1 MVVEGRGRTEDKD
14 NFFNAV
20 RRAARETR
28 VGSMLV
34 SKGGAVVVLSDADIA
49 WDRFRNAILADLGGG
64 RCSVGVGGWCDHPS
78 DFPRSH
84 REAQLA
90 LKMQHSVRGDD
101 RVTCYED
108 LGVYRILG
116 EVRDTAAVEGFV
128 RQWLGALLDYDARKR
143 SELVPTLCRYLE
155 RGGSYDGTAAAL
167 SVHRS
172 TLKYRLQ
179 RIREI
184 SGHDLTDP
192 DTNFNLQLATRAWQ
206 TLQSLRD

>member
-1 MVVEGRGRTEDKD
+1 
-14 NFFNAV
+14 
-20 RRAARETR
+20 
-28 VGSMLV
+28 
-34 SKGGAVVVLSDADIA
+34 
-49 WDRFRNAILADLGGG
+49 
-64 RCSVGVGGWCDHPS
+64 
-78 DFPRSH
+78 
-84 REAQLA
+84 
-90 LKMQHSVRGDD
+90 MQHSVRGEDQ
-101 RVTCYED
+101 VTCYED

-116 EVRDTAAVEGFV
+116 EVKDPAAVERFV

-155 RGGSYDGTAAAL
+155 RGGSYDGSAAAL

-206 TLQSLRD
+206 TLQSFRD